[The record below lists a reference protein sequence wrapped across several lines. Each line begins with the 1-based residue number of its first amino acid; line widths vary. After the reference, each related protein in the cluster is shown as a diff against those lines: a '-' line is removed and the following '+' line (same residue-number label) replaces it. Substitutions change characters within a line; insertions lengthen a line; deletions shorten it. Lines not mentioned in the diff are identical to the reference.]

1 MFCGGARALLAPLAS
16 APADDTRKALQS
28 CTVYNNMDVKK
39 KKKRRR
45 KQREKL
51 KVQNHFCIMW

>member
-1 MFCGGARALLAPLAS
+1 MFCRGAIKMFCGGARALLAPLAS

-39 KKKRRR
+39 KKK
-45 KQREKL
+45 KEENSEKS
-51 KVQNHFCIMW
+51 